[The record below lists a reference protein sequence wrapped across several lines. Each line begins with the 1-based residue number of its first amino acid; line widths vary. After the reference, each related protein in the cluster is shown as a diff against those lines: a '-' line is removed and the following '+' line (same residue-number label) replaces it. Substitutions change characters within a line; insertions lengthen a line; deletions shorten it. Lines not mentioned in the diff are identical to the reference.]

1 MRRAPETGILGR
13 IAEAGAR
20 CCDPSRAAMTAAS
33 SDTPLCARGVGAGLA
48 MGVVVDRRAGNV
60 IWRMATMDARSDA
73 LAAGQAALE
82 RGAWEQARAAF
93 ERALAA
99 EAGPEALE
107 GLATAAWFLDEAPL
121 VFDARERAYAGY
133 RGAGRAMDAARV
145 AIALAW
151 DYRVFRG
158 EAAVGDGWLARAR
171 RLLEGRG
178 PTCERGWLLLREA
191 SFALPGDAALA
202 RERCVEARALG
213 RELDDVDLEMTALAL
228 GGLVRVSQGEVAEG
242 MAELDEATTAAT
254 AGEMRDHFA
263 IGFSCCY
270 LIFACERVRDFERAG
285 QWCERLARMS
295 MSWNDRRLLPVCRTH
310 YGTVLVLRG
319 EWARAEAE
327 LSEGAAG
334 FAARPALA
342 ADALARLADL
352 RWRQGRTQEAT
363 ALLAQ
368 AEHHPLAV
376 LCNAA
381 IALERGDAADAVD
394 GAARYL
400 RQIGA
405 GATERA
411 PGLELLVAAHAQA
424 GRPQDAAAAAREL
437 RAIADAAATAPLLGA
452 ARQAEGRLRL
462 AERDPDGA
470 REAFEDAVELL
481 GGAGLPF
488 ETAWA
493 RVDLAGALWA
503 LGRGEAAGREL
514 ERARLGF
521 AELGAAG
528 GERRVA
534 ALQARR
540 GAGGLS
546 AREHEVLHLV
556 AKGQTNAEIA
566 AALVLSEHT
575 VHRHVAN
582 ILAKF
587 GCSSRT
593 AAVARATQEGLL

>member
-1 MRRAPETGILGR
+1 
-13 IAEAGAR
+13 
-20 CCDPSRAAMTAAS
+20 MT
-33 SDTPLCARGVGAGLA
+33 
-48 MGVVVDRRAGNV
+48 
-60 IWRMATMDARSDA
+60 TMDARSDA
-73 LAAGQAALE
+73 LAAGEAALG
-82 RGAWEQARAAF
+82 RGAWEEARAAF
-93 ERALAA
+93 ERAVAA
-99 EAGPEALE
+99 EAGPDALE

-133 RGAGRAMDAARV
+133 QEAGRAIDAARV

-171 RLLEGRG
+171 RLLEGRE
-178 PTCERGWLLLREA
+178 PTRERGWLLLREA
-191 SFALPGDAALA
+191 SFALPGEAALA
-202 RERCVEARALG
+202 RERCAEARALG
-213 RELDDVDLEMTALAL
+213 RELDDVDVEMTALAL
-228 GGLVRVSQGEVAEG
+228 GGLVRVGQGEVAEG

-285 QWCERLARMS
+285 QWCERLGRIAMG
-295 MSWNDRRLLPVCRTH
+295 WNDQRLLPVCRTH

-352 RWRQGRTQEAT
+352 RRRQGRMEEAM
-363 ALLAQ
+363 ALLARV
-368 AEHHPLAV
+368 EHHPLAV
-376 LCNAA
+376 LCRAA
-381 IALERGDAADAVD
+381 IALERGACADAAD

-400 RQIGA
+400 RVIGE
-405 GATERA
+405 GVTERA

-424 GRPQDAAAAAREL
+424 GRPQRAAAAAREL
-437 RAIADAAATAPLLGA
+437 RAIAEEAGTAPLLGA

-462 AERDPDGA
+462 AEGDPDGA

-481 GGAGLPF
+481 GRAGIPF

-493 RVDLAGALWA
+493 RVDLAGALRS

-514 ERARLGF
+514 ERARVGF
-521 AELGAAG
+521 AELGAAAR
-528 GERRVA
+528 ERPVA
-534 ALQARR
+534 ALQVRR
-540 GAGGLS
+540 GAEGLS
-546 AREHEVLHLV
+546 AREHQVLDLV
-556 AKGQTNAEIA
+556 AEGRTNAEIA

-582 ILAKF
+582 ILTKL
-587 GCSSRT
+587 GCSSRA
-593 AAVARATQEGLL
+593 AAVARATEDGLL